1 MEQKPIPVDQAAQ
14 ALHEALGAVLIALC
28 DTMPFEQKDKFA
40 HNLAR
45 LARNA
50 EAQGN
55 TILETVLI
63 DLHNAASR

>member
-1 MEQKPIPVDQAAQ
+1 MEQKPIPVDEAAQ

-28 DTMPFEQKDKFA
+28 DTMPLERKEAFA
-40 HNLAR
+40 SNLAR

-50 EAQGN
+50 EAKGN
-55 TILETVLI
+55 TTLETVLI